1 VSTPEIA
8 RYCMKGAKPAI
19 SFDEK
24 YFVVHHYIG
33 PNDWQ
38 ELGYSSATDA
48 NFQQLVAKGASNI
61 YIVNIVTG
69 AKARI
74 TNMKPGQYA
83 IFPHWRSDGWIYF
96 LVRDKNTNKEYA
108 VASDAALVW

>member
-1 VSTPEIA
+1 
-8 RYCMKGAKPAI
+8 MKGAKPAI

-24 YFVVHHYIG
+24 FFVTHHYIG

-38 ELGYSSATDA
+38 ELGYASANDA
-48 NFQQLVAKGASNI
+48 GFQALLQKGTANI
-61 YIVNIVTG
+61 YMTNIVTG
-69 AKARI
+69 ARTRI

-108 VASDAALVW
+108 VASDAALL